1 MRNGLP
7 TRSFSDPH
15 SLRQAGH
22 APLTASQRLLH
33 SGMTVPRYF
42 TMHLFPGF
50 FPLLA
55 GLALYGW
62 RAALAMAMAVGS
74 AAVSL
79 AVWRHIGSRG
89 RDLEPSHT
97 LWLAVLLGLMLPAHL
112 ATIET
117 AEYGQSVWPIPVAGG
132 CLLVIF
138 LWLLGGLGVGRLHP
152 VVITY
157 LLLISVSYQQLIPH
171 WVLQHDHL
179 VVGDLLHGPTAQPAF
194 TGAAVEPDVAGSD
207 AWIKRQPISGQDSLW
222 SEPASSPLI
231 AYTTGTLKPD
241 RGQLPLHELLRDR
254 MPPLEDL
261 IVGGQP
267 GPIGVGSAIAVIVG
281 GLFLLYRGLIDYRIP
296 LLIIVTAFIAFL
308 VLPVP
313 TVITEHGANWRWLA
327 MRETDV
333 RWETAV
339 TFANYELMAS
349 PVLFVA
355 FFLATSGSLRPMSYR
370 ARTPFAILVG
380 ILCAVAQLYVSVS
393 FGPYLALLIAGL
405 ASPALDRICRK

>member
-1 MRNGLP
+1 MRNAPP

-15 SLRQAGH
+15 SVRPGGH
-22 APLTASQRLLH
+22 APAAPQRLLH
-33 SGMTVPRYF
+33 SGMTVAGYF
-42 TMHLFPGF
+42 KMHLFPGL

-62 RAALAMAMAVGS
+62 RAIMTMAMVVG
-74 AAVSL
+74 AAAGSL
-79 AVWRHIGSRG
+79 AIWRQIGSRG
-89 RDLEPSHT
+89 RDLDISHA
-97 LWLAVLLGLMLPAHL
+97 LWLAVLLGLMLLAHL
-112 ATIET
+112 ATFDT
-117 AEYGQSVWPIPVAGG
+117 APYAQSIWPIPLAAG

-152 VVITY
+152 VVVTY

-179 VVGDLLHGPTAQPAF
+179 VAGDLLHGPGVPSAF
-194 TGAAVEPDVAGSD
+194 NGTSVEPDGPGSD

-222 SEPASSPLI
+222 LEPASAPLI
-231 AYTTGTLKPD
+231 SYTTGTLKPD
-241 RGQLPLHELLRDR
+241 RGQMPLHELLRDR

-267 GPIGVGSAIAVIVG
+267 GPIGASSAIAVIIG

-296 LLIIVTAFIAFL
+296 VLIIATAFIALL
-308 VLPVP
+308 VLPIP
-313 TVITEHGANWRWLA
+313 TVITEHGANWRWLP

-339 TFANYELMAS
+339 TFANYEMMAS
-349 PVLFVA
+349 PILFVG
-355 FFLATSGSLRPMSYR
+355 FFLATSGTLRPMSHR
-370 ARTPFAILVG
+370 ARTPYAILVG
-380 ILCAVAQLYVSVS
+380 LLCAVAQLYVSVS
-393 FGPYLALLIAGL
+393 FGPYLALLVAGL
-405 ASPALDRICRK
+405 ASPMLDRWCRGK